1 MKRLPLFFLIAALP
15 VSIAWSPPA
24 AAQGARPAVPLSAAQ
39 AERKSVELKQGMS
52 VEDVEGLLGK
62 PRRTSLKNG
71 GSAGGNLQWTYAWPG
86 AASSQGTL
94 NVVFGAKTP
103 EGAKTA
109 EGAKAPE
116 QWSVSGWEWSTY

>member
-1 MKRLPLFFLIAALP
+1 MNLLASMTRLSVLLLLAALP
-15 VSIAWSPPA
+15 PWLAWSPPA
-24 AAQGARPAVPLSAAQ
+24 VAQSSRPAAALSAAQ

-52 VEDVEGLLGK
+52 LEDVEGLLGK
-62 PRRTSLKNG
+62 PRRTALKNG

-86 AASSQGTL
+86 ATSSQGTL

-103 EGAKTA
+103 DGAKT
-109 EGAKAPE
+109 PE

>member
-1 MKRLPLFFLIAALP
+1 MKRLPLLLLIAALP

-24 AAQGARPAVPLSAAQ
+24 AAQGVRPPVPLSAAQ

-52 VEDVEGLLGK
+52 PEDVEGLLGK
-62 PRRTSLKNG
+62 PRRTALKNG
-71 GSAGGNLQWTYAWPG
+71 GSTGGSLQWTYVWPG

-103 EGAKTA
+103 DGAKTA
-109 EGAKAPE
+109 DGAKIPE